1 MHIFIMNLNLN
12 YWSPSDGQNLIEYLN
27 GFSKGKKGIEFEEKL
42 FKSNYPCI
50 AEEIFNGNYL
60 SFLDLNLND
69 NASLILLNGKI
80 ISKIKD
86 FNLQK
91 EYLLKY
97 LTNVD
102 CWATTDVLKFKP
114 TPKTQQNYFE
124 LALYLLKSKN
134 TFYRRTA
141 VIILF
146 AFKKND
152 NYSTKICNL
161 ISNLK
166 NESEYYV
173 NMAVAWFL
181 QEWFLYNKN
190 GVLSLLKSGN
200 LNEFVIR
207 KTISKCH
214 DSFRVSVEDKK
225 LLKQILKNNG

>member
-1 MHIFIMNLNLN
+1 MHFFIMNLNLN

-27 GFSKGKKGIEFEEKL
+27 TFSKGEKGIEFEEKL

-50 AEEIFNGNYL
+50 AVPSKIIDSIAKEIFKGNYL

-69 NASLILLNGKI
+69 NASLILLSGKI

-141 VIILF
+141 IIILYALTSF
-146 AFKKND
+146 FILLLT
-152 NYSTKICNL
+152 SE
-161 ISNLK
+161 LK
-166 NESEYYV
+166 
-173 NMAVAWFL
+173 L
-181 QEWFLYNKN
+181 PQKP
-190 GVLSLLKSGN
+190 
-200 LNEFVIR
+200 
-207 KTISKCH
+207 
-214 DSFRVSVEDKK
+214 
-225 LLKQILKNNG
+225 